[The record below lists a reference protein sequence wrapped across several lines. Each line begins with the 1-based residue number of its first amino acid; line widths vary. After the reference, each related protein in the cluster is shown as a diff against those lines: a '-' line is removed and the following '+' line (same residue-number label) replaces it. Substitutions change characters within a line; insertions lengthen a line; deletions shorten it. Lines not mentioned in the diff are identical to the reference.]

1 MKSSVEGDFLFIML
15 VCTSV
20 PFFVLFLLECI
31 VNNLRNKD
39 KGTWMRRERRPT
51 DTEDELVAHLIQ
63 CNVFSGNTRWV

>member
-1 MKSSVEGDFLFIML
+1 MKSSVEGDFSFITL

-20 PFFVLFLLECI
+20 PFFFFLLECI

-51 DTEDELVAHLIQ
+51 GTEDELVAHLIQ
-63 CNVFSGNTRWV
+63 CNVFSGNTRRV